1 MGIVVLLSK
10 MKTFL
15 LLILVLGV
23 CHTTVSRELQ
33 APVQKKPA
41 KAGSCNLSKNGR
53 CGVPFGNTRCV
64 WGFCS
69 KWNWCGTTAKHKATH
84 QPAFDASPH
93 CTKKAAKKQPKCNLS
108 KDGKC
113 GKAHGGTICP
123 VGWCNKAG
131 TCGTD
136 KMHKAEAQRDFSASK
151 LCSAK
156 AHAKRKVKKA
166 KKKAAK
172 KVAKKAHKMA
182 KNVEKVNK
190 PALKAKKVVKAK
202 IAIKKVAKAHKPK
215 IIGKHTTTPKKP
227 VVHIKVHKPKI
238 IGKHTITPK
247 KTVVHIK
254 VHKPKIIGKH
264 TMKPKKPVVHIK
276 VHKPKIIGKHT
287 TTPKKPVV
295 HIKVHK
301 PKII

>member
-93 CTKKAAKKQPKCNLS
+93 CTKKSAKKQPKCNLS

-136 KMHKAEAQRDFSASK
+136 KMHKATMQRDFSASK

-156 AHAKRKVKKA
+156 AHMKRKI
-166 KKKAAK
+166 KKAAK
-172 KVAKKAHKMA
+172 KAAKKKWKEVVKKVTKKPVKKVVKKAAAKCNLSKNGRCGPKFGNTICPKGYCSKWWWCGTSALHKSTHQVKYDA
-182 KNVEKVNK
+182 QKRC
-190 PALKAKKVVKAK
+190 AAKKVVG
-202 IAIKKVAKAHKPK
+202 KKL
-215 IIGKHTTTPKKP
+215 T
-227 VVHIKVHKPKI
+227 
-238 IGKHTITPK
+238 
-247 KTVVHIK
+247 
-254 VHKPKIIGKH
+254 
-264 TMKPKKPVVHIK
+264 
-276 VHKPKIIGKHT
+276 
-287 TTPKKPVV
+287 
-295 HIKVHK
+295 
-301 PKII
+301 

>member
-10 MKTFL
+10 MRSFI

-23 CHTTVSRELQ
+23 CYTSAYRELQ
-33 APVQKKPA
+33 APVQKAPV

-53 CGVPFGNTRCV
+53 CGVPFGNTRCP

-69 KWNWCGTTAKHKATH
+69 KWNWCGTTPLHKKTH
-84 QPAFDASPH
+84 QPPFDASPH

-108 KDGKC
+108 KNGKC
-113 GKAHGGTICP
+113 GPANGGTICP
-123 VGWCNKAG
+123 VGYCSKAG

-156 AHAKRKVKKA
+156 AHAKKK
-166 KKKAAK
+166 
-172 KVAKKAHKMA
+172 
-182 KNVEKVNK
+182 VEKVNK

-227 VVHIKVHKPKI
+227 VVHIKVQKPKI

-254 VHKPKIIGKH
+254 VHKP
-264 TMKPKKPVVHIK
+264 
-276 VHKPKIIGKHT
+276 
-287 TTPKKPVV
+287 
-295 HIKVHK
+295 
-301 PKII
+301 